1 MRFAKLTLMTV
12 IGCSVFMS
20 AGCSTAPIA
29 TGCSELARSVLM
41 TPTPHA
47 EIGASG
53 DPALDAQLYGLGE
66 TGQLNKANDDK
77 ATGFVIIN
85 ACEVRDA
92 EIRRH
97 IERPWYQ
104 RLLPG

>member
-1 MRFAKLTLMTV
+1 MLSAKLTLLTV
-12 IGCSVFMS
+12 IACSAVMS
-20 AGCSTAPIA
+20 ASCSAVPIA
-29 TGCSELARSVLM
+29 TGCSELARPVLT

-53 DPALDAQLYGLGE
+53 DPALDAQLYGLAE

-77 ATGFVIIN
+77 ATGFAIIN
-85 ACEVRDA
+85 ACEARDA
-92 EIRRH
+92 DIRRH
-97 IERPWYQ
+97 IERPWWR